1 MQKTTEIKLIENM
14 INLIEISDGLK
25 KNFYQNIHDIIKN
38 YQSLEQVVKVSEK
51 TITDEHLKFIAN
63 LAIEHNGYVFG
74 GSIRDSLCNSD
85 SSYNDID
92 ICLDLSDASKKIK
105 ILKISS

>member
-63 LAIEHNGYVFG
+63 LAIEH
-74 GSIRDSLCNSD
+74 SD
-85 SSYNDID
+85 KSRQWIHLR
-92 ICLDLSDASKKIK
+92 LDLSDVFD
-105 ILKISS
+105 